1 MQVKASTSYSFD
13 PSHNHQHSHI
23 DNHFNSNNHYRFLLH
38 YLWPQFRHGGAVR
51 GDVFL
56 SRRYGFS
63 LWRQSGTRRSSNE
76 IQTSVSIDYDHTI
89 NIIQSDAPIENPSVE
104 TRTTQPIIMLLL
116 SPLLLWN
123 SSPAVPD
130 YGANVL
136 QANLTGD
143 LVIIAGP
150 ADFPTFFL
158 SIHQF
163 NHG

>member
-1 MQVKASTSYSFD
+1 
-13 PSHNHQHSHI
+13 
-23 DNHFNSNNHYRFLLH
+23 
-38 YLWPQFRHGGAVR
+38 
-51 GDVFL
+51 
-56 SRRYGFS
+56 
-63 LWRQSGTRRSSNE
+63 
-76 IQTSVSIDYDHTI
+76 VSIDYDHTI
-89 NIIQSDAPIENPSVE
+89 HIIQSDAPIENPSVK
-104 TRTTQPIIMLLL
+104 TRTTQPIIVLLL
-116 SPLLLWN
+116 SPLQLWN